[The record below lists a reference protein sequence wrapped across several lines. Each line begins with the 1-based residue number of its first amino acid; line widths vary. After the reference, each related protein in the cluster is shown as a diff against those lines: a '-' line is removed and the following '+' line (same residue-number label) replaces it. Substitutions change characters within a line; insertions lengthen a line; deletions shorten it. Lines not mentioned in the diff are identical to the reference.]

1 LQATMKYPLIILL
14 FLTLPALSFAQQ
26 MNNGDRLKQLRTY
39 EDSLKSLGYKVINKH
54 EDQERK
60 NANYTFIRTLVSALK
75 INDSF
80 HYPFDSVKSVTI
92 LNSPDTRFRIITWH
106 LAEDD
111 GSYRFYGAIQM
122 NTNGPLKLYPLE
134 DYSPLQKNPEDS
146 VLDNRKWYGAQYYKI
161 IPVTTAANPYYVLLG
176 WKGNTTKSTKKV
188 IDVLSFKNGLPAFGL
203 PVFTGDGKTR
213 DRVVFEYTSQVSM
226 VLRQAGEQDLI
237 VFDHLSP
244 SQPSLKGKY
253 EYYGPDMTYSGYRLK
268 QSIWVFEDNLDL
280 KNLGDPHDNMPYV
293 DPKKQ
298 AAIDAAAARSSHP
311 N

>member
-1 LQATMKYPLIILL
+1 MKYTLLLLL
-14 FLTLPALSFAQQ
+14 FFALPALTWAQPGNSQ
-26 MNNGDRLKQLRTY
+26 LKQLKTY

-54 EDQERK
+54 EEQDRK

-80 HYPFDSVKSVTI
+80 HYPFDSVKSITV
-92 LNSPDTRFRIITWH
+92 LNSPDARFRLLTWH
-106 LAEDD
+106 VADDD
-111 GSYRFYGAIQM
+111 GTYRFYGAIQI

-134 DYSPLQKNPEDS
+134 DYSSLQKNPEDS
-146 VLDNRKWYGAQYYKI
+146 VLDNRRWYGARYYKI

-176 WKGNTTKSTKKV
+176 WKGNTAKSTKKV
-188 IDVLSFKNGLPAFGL
+188 IDVLSFKNGQPAFGM
-203 PVFTGDGKTR
+203 PVFTGNGKTR
-213 DRVVFEYTSQVSM
+213 NRVVFEYTSQASM
-226 VLRQAGEQDLI
+226 VLRQAAESPDLI

-253 EYYGPDMTYSGYRLK
+253 EFYGPDMTYSGYRLK
-268 QSIWVFEDNLDL
+268 LGIWVFEDNLDL

-311 N
+311 

>member
-1 LQATMKYPLIILL
+1 MKYPLTLLLLL
-14 FLTLPALSFAQQ
+14 FTLPTSVLAQQ
-26 MNNGDRLKQLRTY
+26 TNAGDRLKQLKIY
-39 EDSLKSLGYKVINKH
+39 EDSLKSLGYKVVNKP
-54 EDQERK
+54 EEQDRK

-80 HYPFDSVKSVTI
+80 HYGFDSVKSVTI
-92 LNSPDTRFRIITWH
+92 LNSPDSRFRLITWH
-106 LAEDD
+106 VAEDD
-111 GSYRFYGAIQM
+111 GTYRFYGAIQM

-146 VLDNRKWYGAQYYKI
+146 VLSNRKWYGARYYKI
-161 IPVTTAANPYYVLLG
+161 IPVTTAAAPYYVLLG
-176 WKGNTTKSTKKV
+176 WKGNTAKSTKKV
-188 IDVLSFKNGLPAFGL
+188 IDVLSFKNEQPVFGM
-203 PVFTGDGKTR
+203 PIFTGDGKTR
-213 DRVVFEYTSQVSM
+213 NRVVFEYTSQASM
-226 VLRQAGEQDLI
+226 VLRQAAETPDLI

-268 QSIWVFEDNLDL
+268 QGVWVFEDNLDM

-298 AAIDAAAARSSHP
+298 ALIDAAAARSSHQ
-311 N
+311 